1 MKGLKTNPV
10 IADNK
15 ASGPIIILG
24 KYESEYNW
32 RNSSETKNRL
42 QRFHSQFY
50 VNGTKCDLTG
60 EARGTEV
67 RFHCEDG
74 VGDYIQRVDEPESC
88 RYVVTV
94 ATTRVCHHPYLR
106 LQVARSPHTITC
118 APALTQ
124 DQYNKYLLYQEIKVE
139 A

>member
-1 MKGLKTNPV
+1 MYKCKKHFLIP
-10 IADNK
+10 DNK

-67 RFHCEDG
+67 RVSKPC
-74 VGDYIQRVDEPESC
+74 
-88 RYVVTV
+88 
-94 ATTRVCHHPYLR
+94 
-106 LQVARSPHTITC
+106 VAR
-118 APALTQ
+118 LG
-124 DQYNKYLLYQEIKVE
+124 KGLV
-139 A
+139 